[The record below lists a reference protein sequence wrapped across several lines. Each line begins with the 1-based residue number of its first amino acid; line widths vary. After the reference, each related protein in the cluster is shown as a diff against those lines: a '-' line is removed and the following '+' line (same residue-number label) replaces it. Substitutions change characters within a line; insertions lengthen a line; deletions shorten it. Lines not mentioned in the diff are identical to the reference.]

1 MIKPF
6 KGNYRLTQTF
16 GNKLI
21 INGVDIYAQYGLK
34 GHNGLD
40 YGLPLRTQIIA
51 PHSGKILEKAYDENG
66 YGNYIKI
73 ENDKEGSVLA
83 HFDSFQVNVGDEISE
98 GQPIALSGNTG
109 NSTGPHLHWGYYKK
123 PRDRSNGYNGFIDQ
137 LLLIEEPIIEEEPLP
152 EPNPGYS
159 PTHLGQTVEQNGKI
173 YESYQNEKG
182 KLLWKV
188 KDSIDWKK
196 KYDELNKKYKE
207 LQIKWDKLVKK
218 IQELLK

>member
-6 KGNYRLTQTF
+6 KENYKLTQTF

-21 INGVDIYAQYGLK
+21 INGVDVYAQYGLK

-40 YGLPLRTQIIA
+40 YGLPLRTQVIA
-51 PHSGKILEKAYDENG
+51 PHSGKVLEKAYDKNG
-66 YGNYIKI
+66 YGNYLKI

-137 LLLIEEPIIEEEPLP
+137 LLLIDIPVIEEKLP
-152 EPNPGYS
+152 EPNPGYA
-159 PTHLGQTVEQNGKI
+159 PTHLGQTVEQDNKT
-173 YESYQNEKG
+173 YESYQDEKG

-188 KDSIDWKK
+188 KDSVNWQ
-196 KYDELNKKYKE
+196 KE
-207 LQIKWDKLVKK
+207 YTALYNEHTKL
-218 IQELLK
+218 LLKYQQLVDAIKKLLN